1 MTNQLLEKQTKEKII
16 KKKGKIMRI
25 NDLTQFQIEAVENRE
40 NFLSKFREKG
50 ISNAEK
56 LKEIKTKL
64 YLGDFRG
71 RKVNFYVTF
80 SPNIIECKSNIDLET
95 IGRNFGELT
104 TYQNGRIK
112 SFIGNY
118 PTTRKGG
125 SNITQIT
132 LAYLMAFSHICTYK
146 KVGYVNDRPSKELVR
161 ELMYLT
167 MPEAETSEDSKMYG
181 VTWYTV
187 IKAWNLEP
195 SEDYHLYKRYFNGCV
210 DTDLKN
216 MKEVKNPKENR
227 RAS

>member
-1 MTNQLLEKQTKEKII
+1 
-16 KKKGKIMRI
+16 MRI

-40 NFLSKFREKG
+40 NFLSKFREQG
-50 ISNAEK
+50 IENAEK

-64 YLGDFRG
+64 YLGDFKG

-80 SPNIIECKSNIDLET
+80 SPNNIECKSNIDLET
-95 IGRNFGELT
+95 IGKNFDELN

-112 SFIGNY
+112 SFIGHY

-125 SNITQIT
+125 SNITPMT
-132 LAYLMAFSHICTYK
+132 LAYLMAFTHVCTYK
-146 KVGYVNDRPSKELVR
+146 KVGFVNDRPSRELVR

-181 VTWYTV
+181 VTWFTV

-195 SEDYHLYKRYFNGCV
+195 SEDYHLYKRYFNDCV
-210 DTDLKN
+210 NTDLKN
-216 MKEVKNPKENR
+216 MKEVEKPKEKR
-227 RAS
+227 KAS

>member
-1 MTNQLLEKQTKEKII
+1 MK
-16 KKKGKIMRI
+16 I

-40 NFLSKFREKG
+40 NFLSKFREIG

-80 SPNIIECKSNIDLET
+80 SSNNIECKSNIDLEI
-95 IGRNFGELT
+95 IGRYFDELN
-104 TYQNGRIK
+104 TYENGRIK
-112 SFIGNY
+112 SFVGNY

-132 LAYLMAFSHICTYK
+132 LAYLMAFTHICTYK
-146 KVGYVNDRPSKELVR
+146 KVGFVNDRPSKELVR

-167 MPEAETSEDSKMYG
+167 MPEAETNDDSKMYG
-181 VTWYTV
+181 VTWFSV

-216 MKEVKNPKENR
+216 MKELKKHKENKK
-227 RAS
+227 AS

>member
-1 MTNQLLEKQTKEKII
+1 
-16 KKKGKIMRI
+16 MRI

-50 ISNAEK
+50 IENAEK

-64 YLGDFRG
+64 YLGDFKG

-80 SPNIIECKSNIDLET
+80 SPNNIECKSNIDLET
-95 IGRNFGELT
+95 IGKNFDELN

-112 SFIGNY
+112 SFIGHY

-125 SNITQIT
+125 SNITPMT
-132 LAYLMAFSHICTYK
+132 LAYLMAFTHVCTYK
-146 KVGYVNDRPSKELVR
+146 KVGFVNDRPSRELVR

-181 VTWYTV
+181 VTWFTV
-187 IKAWNLEP
+187 IKAWGLEP
-195 SEDYHLYKRYFNGCV
+195 SDDSHLYKRYFNDCV
-210 DTDLKN
+210 NTDLKN
-216 MKEVKNPKENR
+216 MKEVEKPKEKR
-227 RAS
+227 KAS

>member
-1 MTNQLLEKQTKEKII
+1 
-16 KKKGKIMRI
+16 MRI
-25 NDLTQFQIEAVENRE
+25 NDLTQFQIEEVEKRE
-40 NFLSKFREKG
+40 DFLSKFREIG

-80 SPNIIECKSNIDLET
+80 SPNNIECKSNIDLET
-95 IGRNFGELT
+95 IGRYFDDLN
-104 TYQNGRIK
+104 TYENGRIK
-112 SFIGNY
+112 SFVGNY

-132 LAYLMAFSHICTYK
+132 LAYLMAFTHICTYK
-146 KVGYVNDRPSKELVR
+146 KVGFVNDRPSKELVR

-167 MPEAETSEDSKMYG
+167 MPEAETNDDSKMYG
-181 VTWYTV
+181 VTWFTV

-216 MKEVKNPKENR
+216 MKEIEKPKENR

>member
-1 MTNQLLEKQTKEKII
+1 
-16 KKKGKIMRI
+16 MRI
-25 NDLTQFQIEAVENRE
+25 NDLTQFQIEEVEKRE
-40 NFLSKFREKG
+40 NFLSKFREIG

-80 SPNIIECKSNIDLET
+80 SPNNIECKYNIDLEI
-95 IGRNFGELT
+95 IGRYFDDLN
-104 TYQNGRIK
+104 TYENGRIK
-112 SFIGNY
+112 SFVGNY

-132 LAYLMAFSHICTYK
+132 LAYLMAFTHICTYK
-146 KVGYVNDRPSKELVR
+146 KVGFVNDRPSKELVR

-167 MPEAETSEDSKMYG
+167 MPEAETNDDSKMYG
-181 VTWYTV
+181 VTWFTV
-187 IKAWNLEP
+187 VKAWNLEP

-216 MKEVKNPKENR
+216 MKELKKHKENKK
-227 RAS
+227 AS

>member
-1 MTNQLLEKQTKEKII
+1 
-16 KKKGKIMRI
+16 MRI

-50 ISNAEK
+50 IENAEK

-64 YLGDFRG
+64 YLGDFKG

-80 SPNIIECKSNIDLET
+80 SPNNIECKSNIDLET
-95 IGRNFGELT
+95 IGKNFDDLN

-112 SFIGNY
+112 SFIGHY

-125 SNITQIT
+125 SNITPMT
-132 LAYLMAFSHICTYK
+132 LAYLMAFTHICTYK
-146 KVGYVNDRPSKELVR
+146 KVGFVNDRPSRELVR

-181 VTWYTV
+181 VTWFTV
-187 IKAWNLEP
+187 IKAWNLEQ
-195 SEDYHLYKRYFNGCV
+195 SDDYHLYKRYFNDCV
-210 DTDLKN
+210 NTDLKN
-216 MKEVKNPKENR
+216 MKEVEKPKEKR
-227 RAS
+227 KAS

>member
-1 MTNQLLEKQTKEKII
+1 MKIS
-16 KKKGKIMRI
+16 
-25 NDLTQFQIEAVENRE
+25 DLTQFQIEAVENRE
-40 NFLSKFREKG
+40 NFLSKFREIG

-80 SPNIIECKSNIDLET
+80 SPNNIECKSNIDLET
-95 IGRNFGELT
+95 IGRNFDDLN

-112 SFIGNY
+112 SFVGNY

-132 LAYLMAFSHICTYK
+132 LAYLMAFTHICTYK
-146 KVGYVNDRPSKELVR
+146 KVGFVNNRPSKELVR

-167 MPEAETSEDSKMYG
+167 MPEAETNNDSKMYG
-181 VTWYTV
+181 VTWFTV

-216 MKEVKNPKENR
+216 MKEIEKPKENR

>member
-1 MTNQLLEKQTKEKII
+1 
-16 KKKGKIMRI
+16 MRI
-25 NDLTQFQIEAVENRE
+25 NDLTQFQIEEVEKRE
-40 NFLSKFREKG
+40 NFLSKFREIG

-80 SPNIIECKSNIDLET
+80 SPNNIECKSNIDLET
-95 IGRNFGELT
+95 IGRYFDDLN
-104 TYQNGRIK
+104 TYENGRIK
-112 SFIGNY
+112 SFVGNY

-132 LAYLMAFSHICTYK
+132 LAYLMAFTHICTYK
-146 KVGYVNDRPSKELVR
+146 KVGFVNDRPSKELVR

-167 MPEAETSEDSKMYG
+167 MPEAETNDDSKMYG
-181 VTWYTV
+181 VTWFTV
-187 IKAWNLEP
+187 VKAWNLEP

-216 MKEVKNPKENR
+216 MKEIEKPKENR

>member
-1 MTNQLLEKQTKEKII
+1 MK
-16 KKKGKIMRI
+16 I
-25 NDLTQFQIEAVENRE
+25 NDLTQFQIETVENRE
-40 NFLSKFREKG
+40 NFLSKFREIG

-80 SPNIIECKSNIDLET
+80 SPNNIECKSNIDLET
-95 IGRNFGELT
+95 IGRNFDDLN

-112 SFIGNY
+112 SFVGNY

-146 KVGYVNDRPSKELVR
+146 KVGFVNDRPSKELVR

-167 MPEAETSEDSKMYG
+167 MPEAETNGDSKMYG
-181 VTWYTV
+181 VTWFTV

-216 MKEVKNPKENR
+216 MKELEKPKENR
-227 RAS
+227 KVS

>member
-1 MTNQLLEKQTKEKII
+1 
-16 KKKGKIMRI
+16 MRI

-50 ISNAEK
+50 IENAEK

-64 YLGDFRG
+64 YLGDFKG

-80 SPNIIECKSNIDLET
+80 SPNNIECKSNIDLET
-95 IGRNFGELT
+95 VGKNFDKLN

-112 SFIGNY
+112 SFIGHY

-125 SNITQIT
+125 SNITPMT
-132 LAYLMAFSHICTYK
+132 LAYLMAFTHICTYK
-146 KVGYVNDRPSKELVR
+146 KVGFVNDRPSRELVR

-181 VTWYTV
+181 VTWFTV
-187 IKAWNLEP
+187 IKAWSLEP
-195 SEDYHLYKRYFNGCV
+195 SDDYHLYKRYFNDCV
-210 DTDLKN
+210 NTDLKN
-216 MKEVKNPKENR
+216 MKEVEKPKEKR
-227 RAS
+227 KAS

>member
-1 MTNQLLEKQTKEKII
+1 
-16 KKKGKIMRI
+16 MRI
-25 NDLTQFQIEAVENRE
+25 NDLTQFQIEEVEKRE
-40 NFLSKFREKG
+40 NFLSKFREIG

-80 SPNIIECKSNIDLET
+80 SPNNIECKSNIDLET
-95 IGRNFGELT
+95 IGRYFDDLN
-104 TYQNGRIK
+104 TYENGRIK
-112 SFIGNY
+112 SFVGNY

-132 LAYLMAFSHICTYK
+132 LAYLMAFTHICTYK
-146 KVGYVNDRPSKELVR
+146 KVGFVNDRPSKELVR

-167 MPEAETSEDSKMYG
+167 MPEAETNGDSKMYG
-181 VTWYTV
+181 VTWFTV

-216 MKEVKNPKENR
+216 MKEIEKPKENR

>member
-1 MTNQLLEKQTKEKII
+1 MKIS
-16 KKKGKIMRI
+16 
-25 NDLTQFQIEAVENRE
+25 DLTQFQIEAVENRE
-40 NFLSKFREKG
+40 NFLSKFREIG

-80 SPNIIECKSNIDLET
+80 SPNNIECKSNIDLET
-95 IGRNFGELT
+95 IGRNFEDLN

-112 SFIGNY
+112 SFVGNY

-132 LAYLMAFSHICTYK
+132 LAYLMAFTHICTYK
-146 KVGYVNDRPSKELVR
+146 KVGFVNNRPSKELVR

-167 MPEAETSEDSKMYG
+167 MPEAETNNDSKMYG
-181 VTWYTV
+181 VTWFTV

-195 SEDYHLYKRYFNGCV
+195 SED
-210 DTDLKN
+210 
-216 MKEVKNPKENR
+216 
-227 RAS
+227 

>member
-1 MTNQLLEKQTKEKII
+1 
-16 KKKGKIMRI
+16 MRI
-25 NDLTQFQIEAVENRE
+25 NDLTQFQIEGVEKRK
-40 NFLSKFREKG
+40 NFLSKFREIG

-80 SPNIIECKSNIDLET
+80 SPNNIECRSNIDLET
-95 IGRNFGELT
+95 IGRNFDDLN

-112 SFIGNY
+112 SFVGNY

-132 LAYLMAFSHICTYK
+132 LAYLMAFTHICTYK
-146 KVGYVNDRPSKELVR
+146 KVGFVNDRPSKELVR

-167 MPEAETSEDSKMYG
+167 MPEAETNGDSKMYG
-181 VTWYTV
+181 VTWFTV

-195 SEDYHLYKRYFNGCV
+195 SKDYHLYKRYFNGCV

-216 MKEVKNPKENR
+216 MKEIEKPTENR

>member
-1 MTNQLLEKQTKEKII
+1 
-16 KKKGKIMRI
+16 MRI

-80 SPNIIECKSNIDLET
+80 SPNNIECKSNIDLET
-95 IGRNFGELT
+95 IGRNFGELN

-167 MPEAETSEDSKMYG
+167 MPEAETSDDSKMYG

-216 MKEVKNPKENR
+216 MKEVTNPKENR

>member
-1 MTNQLLEKQTKEKII
+1 MK
-16 KKKGKIMRI
+16 I

-40 NFLSKFREKG
+40 NFLFKFREIG
-50 ISNAEK
+50 NSNAEK

-64 YLGDFRG
+64 YLGDYRG

-80 SPNIIECKSNIDLET
+80 SPNNIECKSNIDLET
-95 IGRNFGELT
+95 IGRNFDDLN

-112 SFIGNY
+112 SFVGNY

-132 LAYLMAFSHICTYK
+132 LAYLMAFTHICTYK
-146 KVGYVNDRPSKELVR
+146 KVGFVNDRPSKELVR

-167 MPEAETSEDSKMYG
+167 MPEAETNDDSKMYG
-181 VTWYTV
+181 VTWFSV

-216 MKEVKNPKENR
+216 MKELEMPKENR
-227 RAS
+227 KVS

>member
-1 MTNQLLEKQTKEKII
+1 
-16 KKKGKIMRI
+16 MRI
-25 NDLTQFQIEAVENRE
+25 NDLTQFQIEEVEKRE
-40 NFLSKFREKG
+40 NFLSKFREIG

-80 SPNIIECKSNIDLET
+80 SPNNIECKSNIDLET
-95 IGRNFGELT
+95 IGRYFDDLN
-104 TYQNGRIK
+104 TYENGRIK
-112 SFIGNY
+112 SFVGNY

-132 LAYLMAFSHICTYK
+132 LAYLMAFTHICTYK
-146 KVGYVNDRPSKELVR
+146 KVGFVNDRPSKELVR

-167 MPEAETSEDSKMYG
+167 MPEAETNDDSKMYG
-181 VTWYTV
+181 VTWSTV

-216 MKEVKNPKENR
+216 MKELKKPKENKK
-227 RAS
+227 AS

>member
-1 MTNQLLEKQTKEKII
+1 
-16 KKKGKIMRI
+16 MRI

-80 SPNIIECKSNIDLET
+80 TPNNIECKSNIDLET
-95 IGRNFGELT
+95 IGRNFDELN

-132 LAYLMAFSHICTYK
+132 LAYLTAFSHICTYK
-146 KVGYVNDRPSKELVR
+146 KVGYVDDRPSKELVR

-187 IKAWNLEP
+187 IKAWNLQP

-216 MKEVKNPKENR
+216 MKEVKKPKENR

>member
-1 MTNQLLEKQTKEKII
+1 
-16 KKKGKIMRI
+16 MRI
-25 NDLTQFQIEAVENRE
+25 NDLTQFQIEAEENRE

-71 RKVNFYVTF
+71 RKVHFYVTF
-80 SPNIIECKSNIDLET
+80 SPDNIECKSSIDLET
-95 IGRNFGELT
+95 IGRNFDELN
-104 TYQNGRIK
+104 TYKNGRMK

-167 MPEAETSEDSKMYG
+167 MPETETSEDSKMYG

-187 IKAWNLEP
+187 IKAWNLVP
-195 SEDYHLYKRYFNGCV
+195 SKNYHLYKRYFNGCV

-216 MKEVKNPKENR
+216 MKEVKNPKVNR

>member
-1 MTNQLLEKQTKEKII
+1 
-16 KKKGKIMRI
+16 MRI
-25 NDLTQFQIEAVENRE
+25 NDLTQFQIETVENRE
-40 NFLSKFREKG
+40 NFLSKFREIG

-80 SPNIIECKSNIDLET
+80 SPNNVECKSNIDLEI
-95 IGRNFGELT
+95 IGRDFDDLN

-112 SFIGNY
+112 SFVGNY

-132 LAYLMAFSHICTYK
+132 LAYLMAFTHICTYK
-146 KVGYVNDRPSKELVR
+146 KVGFVNDRPSKELVR

-167 MPEAETSEDSKMYG
+167 MPEAETNDDSKMYG
-181 VTWYTV
+181 VTWFTV

-216 MKEVKNPKENR
+216 MKEIEKPKENR

>member
-1 MTNQLLEKQTKEKII
+1 
-16 KKKGKIMRI
+16 MRI

-50 ISNAEK
+50 IENAEK

-64 YLGDFRG
+64 YLGDFKG

-80 SPNIIECKSNIDLET
+80 SPNNIECKSNIDLET
-95 IGRNFGELT
+95 IGKNFDKLN

-112 SFIGNY
+112 SFIGHY

-125 SNITQIT
+125 SNITSMT
-132 LAYLMAFSHICTYK
+132 LAYLMAFTHVCTYK
-146 KVGYVNDRPSKELVR
+146 KVGFVNNRPSRELVR

-181 VTWYTV
+181 VTWFTV

-195 SEDYHLYKRYFNGCV
+195 SNDYHLYKRYFNDCV
-210 DTDLKN
+210 NTDLKN
-216 MKEVKNPKENR
+216 MKEVEKPKEKR

>member
-1 MTNQLLEKQTKEKII
+1 MK
-16 KKKGKIMRI
+16 I

-40 NFLSKFREKG
+40 NFLSKFREIG

-80 SPNIIECKSNIDLET
+80 SPNNIECKSNIDLET
-95 IGRNFGELT
+95 IGRNFDDLN

-112 SFIGNY
+112 SFVGNY

-132 LAYLMAFSHICTYK
+132 LAYLMAFTHICTYK
-146 KVGYVNDRPSKELVR
+146 KVGFVNDRPSKELVR

-167 MPEAETSEDSKMYG
+167 MPEAETNDDSKMYG
-181 VTWYTV
+181 VTWFTV

-216 MKEVKNPKENR
+216 MKELKKHKENKK
-227 RAS
+227 AS

>member
-1 MTNQLLEKQTKEKII
+1 
-16 KKKGKIMRI
+16 MRI
-25 NDLTQFQIEAVENRE
+25 NDLTQFQIETVENRE
-40 NFLSKFREKG
+40 NFLSKFREIG

-80 SPNIIECKSNIDLET
+80 SPNNVECKSNIDLEI
-95 IGRNFGELT
+95 IGRNFDDLN

-112 SFIGNY
+112 SFVGNY

-132 LAYLMAFSHICTYK
+132 LAYLMAFTHICTYK
-146 KVGYVNDRPSKELVR
+146 KVGFVNDRPSKELVR

-167 MPEAETSEDSKMYG
+167 MPEAETSDDSKMYG

-187 IKAWNLEP
+187 IKAWNLES

-216 MKEVKNPKENR
+216 IKEVKKPKENR

>member
-1 MTNQLLEKQTKEKII
+1 
-16 KKKGKIMRI
+16 MRI

-50 ISNAEK
+50 IENAEK

-64 YLGDFRG
+64 YLGDFKG

-80 SPNIIECKSNIDLET
+80 SPNNIECKSNIDLET
-95 IGRNFGELT
+95 IGKNFDELN

-112 SFIGNY
+112 SFIGHY

-125 SNITQIT
+125 SNITPMT
-132 LAYLMAFSHICTYK
+132 LAYLMAFTHICTYK
-146 KVGYVNDRPSKELVR
+146 KVGFVNDRPSRELVR

-181 VTWYTV
+181 VTWFTV

-195 SEDYHLYKRYFNGCV
+195 SDDYHLYKGYFNDYV
-210 DTDLKN
+210 NTDLKN
-216 MKEVKNPKENR
+216 MKKVEKPKEKR
-227 RAS
+227 KAS

>member
-1 MTNQLLEKQTKEKII
+1 MK
-16 KKKGKIMRI
+16 I
-25 NDLTQFQIEAVENRE
+25 NDLTQFQIEVVENRE
-40 NFLSKFREKG
+40 NILSKFREKG

-71 RKVNFYVTF
+71 KKVNFYVTF
-80 SPNIIECKSNIDLET
+80 SPNNIECKSNIDLET
-95 IGRNFGELT
+95 IGRYFDDLN
-104 TYQNGRIK
+104 TYENGRIK
-112 SFIGNY
+112 SFVGNY

-132 LAYLMAFSHICTYK
+132 LAYLMAFTHICKYK
-146 KVGYVNDRPSKELVR
+146 KVGFVNDRPSKELVR

-167 MPEAETSEDSKMYG
+167 MPEAETNDDSKMYG
-181 VTWYTV
+181 VIWFTV

-216 MKEVKNPKENR
+216 MKEIEKPKENR

>member
-1 MTNQLLEKQTKEKII
+1 MANQLLEKQIRKSYQKERE
-16 KKKGKIMRI
+16 IMRI
-25 NDLTQFQIEAVENRE
+25 NDLTQFHIEAKEDRE

-64 YLGDFRG
+64 YLGDFKG

-80 SPNIIECKSNIDLET
+80 SRENIECKSNIDLET
-95 IGRNFGELT
+95 IGKNFDQFN
-104 TYQNGRIK
+104 TYQTGRIK

-146 KVGYVNDRPSKELVR
+146 KVGFVNNRPSKELVR

-181 VTWYTV
+181 VTWFTV
-187 IKAWNLEP
+187 IKAWKLEP

-210 DTDLKN
+210 NTDLKN
-216 MKEVKNPKENR
+216 MKELEKPLEKRKV
-227 RAS
+227 S

>member
-1 MTNQLLEKQTKEKII
+1 MK
-16 KKKGKIMRI
+16 I

-40 NFLSKFREKG
+40 NFLSKFREIG

-80 SPNIIECKSNIDLET
+80 SPNNIECKSNIDLET
-95 IGRNFGELT
+95 IGRNFDDLN

-112 SFIGNY
+112 SFVGNY

-146 KVGYVNDRPSKELVR
+146 KVGFVNDRPSKELVR

-167 MPEAETSEDSKMYG
+167 MPEAETNGDSKMYG
-181 VTWYTV
+181 VTWFTV

-216 MKEVKNPKENR
+216 MKELEKPRENR
-227 RAS
+227 KVS

>member
-1 MTNQLLEKQTKEKII
+1 MK
-16 KKKGKIMRI
+16 I

-40 NFLSKFREKG
+40 NFLSKFREIG

-80 SPNIIECKSNIDLET
+80 SPNNIECKSNIDLET
-95 IGRNFGELT
+95 IGRYFDDLN
-104 TYQNGRIK
+104 TYENGRIK
-112 SFIGNY
+112 SFVGNY

-132 LAYLMAFSHICTYK
+132 LAYLMAFTHICTYK
-146 KVGYVNDRPSKELVR
+146 KVGFVNDRPSKELVR

-167 MPEAETSEDSKMYG
+167 MPEAETNDDSKMYG
-181 VTWYTV
+181 VTWFSV

-216 MKEVKNPKENR
+216 MKELEKPKENR
-227 RAS
+227 KVS

>member
-1 MTNQLLEKQTKEKII
+1 
-16 KKKGKIMRI
+16 MRI
-25 NDLTQFQIEAVENRE
+25 NDLTQFQIEEVEKRE
-40 NFLSKFREKG
+40 NFLSKFREIG

-71 RKVNFYVTF
+71 KKVNFYVTF
-80 SPNIIECKSNIDLET
+80 SPNNIECKSNIDLET
-95 IGRNFGELT
+95 IGRNFDDLN

-112 SFIGNY
+112 SFVGNY

-132 LAYLMAFSHICTYK
+132 LAYLMAFTHICTYK
-146 KVGYVNDRPSKELVR
+146 KVGFVNDRPSKELVR

-167 MPEAETSEDSKMYG
+167 MPEAETNDDSKMYG
-181 VTWYTV
+181 VTWFTV

-216 MKEVKNPKENR
+216 MKELKKHKENKK
-227 RAS
+227 AS

>member
-1 MTNQLLEKQTKEKII
+1 MK
-16 KKKGKIMRI
+16 I

-40 NFLSKFREKG
+40 NFLSKFREIG

-80 SPNIIECKSNIDLET
+80 SPNNIECKSNIDLET
-95 IGRNFGELT
+95 IGRNFDDLN

-132 LAYLMAFSHICTYK
+132 LAYLMAFTHICTYK
-146 KVGYVNDRPSKELVR
+146 KVGFVNNRPSKELVR

-167 MPEAETSEDSKMYG
+167 MPEAETNNDSKMYG
-181 VTWYTV
+181 VTWFTV

-216 MKEVKNPKENR
+216 MKEIEKPKENR

>member
-1 MTNQLLEKQTKEKII
+1 
-16 KKKGKIMRI
+16 MRI

-80 SPNIIECKSNIDLET
+80 SPNNIECKSNIDLET
-95 IGRNFGELT
+95 IGRNFGELN

-195 SEDYHLYKRYFNGCV
+195 SEDYHLYKRYFNGFV

-216 MKEVKNPKENR
+216 MKEVTNPKENR